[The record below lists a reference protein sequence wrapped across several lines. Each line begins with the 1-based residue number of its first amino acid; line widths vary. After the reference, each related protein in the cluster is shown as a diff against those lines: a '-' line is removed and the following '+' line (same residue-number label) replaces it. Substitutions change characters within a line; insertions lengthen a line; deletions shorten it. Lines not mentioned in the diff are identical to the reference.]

1 MEVVDKGSAA
11 PSCSRHIELAVWPD
25 GGGGRGGEK
34 SQKIDDLSGVT
45 VSAMKTSQNLFMT
58 RRLLPPLP
66 RILQA
71 VVAGFHALLTD
82 LMQREN
88 REVKQWR
95 SVGEVEDKRAALG
108 ERRTGRGGG
117 FR

>member
-25 GGGGRGGEK
+25 GGGGRGEK

-58 RRLLPPLP
+58 RRLLPHLP

-71 VVAGFHALLTD
+71 DVASTHCSLT
-82 LMQREN
+82 
-88 REVKQWR
+88 
-95 SVGEVEDKRAALG
+95 
-108 ERRTGRGGG
+108 
-117 FR
+117 